1 MKLKLKDIADL
12 VGGIVYGNP
21 DEVIS
26 NIAKIEESQKGD
38 LTFLYLPAY
47 EKYLSTTQA
56 TAVLIKPDLQRSR
69 EDINYIEVK
78 NPNHALQK
86 IIITYLTPKIETKGI
101 DKSAQIDESAFIGKN
116 VNIGK
121 NVVIERG
128 VKIGDNSSLLHNT
141 VVMRNVS
148 IGESCLIYPNVT
160 IREDSVI
167 GNRVII
173 HSGTVIGS
181 DGFGYI
187 PNEKNEYTKV
197 PQIGNVVLEDDVELG
212 SNVSI
217 DRAAFGSTRI
227 KRGTKIDNLV
237 QVAHNVL
244 IGKDTAIASQCGIA
258 GSSKIGNNVILAGQV
273 GIAGHL
279 EIGDKIVI
287 TAQSGVSKSLLKS
300 GQYRG
305 TPAEDF
311 MTELKNEVHVRN
323 LPSYAKSIKNL
334 EEKIAFLEGK
344 ISELTKK
351 ENI

>member
-47 EKYLSTTQA
+47 EKYLSTTHA
-56 TAVLIKPDLQRSR
+56 TAVLIKPELKRSR

-86 IIITYLTPKIETKGI
+86 IIITYLTPEIDLKGI
-101 DKSAQIDESAFIGKN
+101 DKTAQIDESVIIGIN
-116 VNIGK
+116 SNIGK
-121 NVVIERG
+121 NIVIERG
-128 VKIGDNSSLLHNT
+128 VKIGDNSTILHNT
-141 VVMRNVS
+141 VIMRNVS
-148 IGESCLIYPNVT
+148 IGENCLIYPNVT

-167 GNRVII
+167 GKNVII
-173 HSGTVIGS
+173 HSGSVVGS

-187 PNEKNEYTKV
+187 QNENGEYTKV
-197 PQIGNVVLEDDVELG
+197 PQIGNVVLEDDVEIG

-227 KRGTKIDNLV
+227 KRGAKIDNLV
-237 QVAHNVL
+237 QVAHNVV
-244 IGKDTAIASQCGIA
+244 IGEDTAIASQVGIA
-258 GSSKIGNNVILAGQV
+258 GSSKIGKNVILAGQV

-305 TPAEDF
+305 TPADDF
-311 MTELKNEVHVRN
+311 ITELKNEVHIRN
-323 LPSYAKSIKNL
+323 LPSYVKSIKNL

-344 ISELTKK
+344 ISELMKK